1 MRVEKWVFLL
11 SYAIYLV
18 FCILFSLTSKDL
30 PAINTMI
37 FAITVT
43 STAFSI
49 SDLIFTKLDIDKKE
63 RESLFALYALHGY
76 AKKFYLYK
84 LEKKY
89 RTEAEELISSLIE
102 LFNEAE
108 VDKMLSGKLSKEE
121 KEKYLE
127 MAQKS
132 SNSRL
137 YEYVEL
143 IFKSRE
149 DNEFEDTDSNDEGT
163 TNVLDINKIRKKE
176 AMRFKIASSIG
187 VIGLIALLI
196 ILTIRIEPIS
206 HVNDVL
212 TIIAFLS
219 VIISLF
225 LKDYYK
231 ANSLKTLDAEKK
243 KLMKDLSNINE

>member
-1 MRVEKWVFLL
+1 
-11 SYAIYLV
+11 
-18 FCILFSLTSKDL
+18 
-30 PAINTMI
+30 
-37 FAITVT
+37 
-43 STAFSI
+43 
-49 SDLIFTKLDIDKKE
+49 
-63 RESLFALYALHGY
+63 
-76 AKKFYLYK
+76 
-84 LEKKY
+84 
-89 RTEAEELISSLIE
+89 
-102 LFNEAE
+102 
-108 VDKMLSGKLSKEE
+108 MLSGKLSKEE